1 MSVHILGGYQTDFAL
16 KWKDSGESPLKE
28 MMAEASLGALEAA
41 GVSADEIGTAH
52 VGNFIGERSSGQA
65 QLGGVIPMI
74 HPAWSDLPTSRHEA
88 ACASGSIGALAAAAE
103 IEAGRYDVAL
113 VVGAE
118 FMRGASGLEA
128 AVHLGSAAW
137 APTELNAEVL
147 PWPDLFDRVTTEY
160 RSRYGLDEKYLGQ
173 LAALARDNAKSNP
186 WAQTRGWAPTEGEFE
201 RRDDTNP
208 ILAGHTRRTDCGLV
222 TDGAAAVVLAS
233 DAFME
238 RWSAR
243 RSGKDTKSSVI
254 TGWGHRTAPIPVVD
268 KFALS
273 STSSHLFPHVRR
285 AINEARER
293 AGVGGIDHIDVIE
306 THDCFTISEYVA
318 IDHFGITE
326 PGESW
331 KAIEDGSIERGGR
344 IPVNPGGGLLAAGH
358 PVGATGVRMLLD
370 VHRQVTGTAGDT
382 QVEGARRAA
391 NLNIGGTF
399 TTAVSFVVES
409 ESA

>member
-1 MSVHILGGYQTDFAL
+1 MSVHILGGYQTDFAI
-16 KWKDSGESPLKE
+16 KWKDRGESPLKE

-41 GVSADEIGTAH
+41 GVSADEVGTAH
-52 VGNFIGERSSGQA
+52 VGNFIGERTTGQA
-65 QLGGVIPMI
+65 QLGGVVPMI
-74 HPAWSDLPTSRHEA
+74 DPAWSGLPTARHEA

-113 VVGAE
+113 VIGAE
-118 FMRGASGLEA
+118 FMRGGSGLEA

-147 PWPDLFDRVTTEY
+147 PWPDLFDRVATEY
-160 RSRYGLDEKYLGQ
+160 GNRYGLDESYLGRI
-173 LAALARDNAKSNP
+173 ASLARDNAKSNP
-186 WAQTRGWAPTEGEFE
+186 CAQTRGWAATDGEFD

-208 ILAGHTRRTDCGLV
+208 ILAGRTRRTDCGLV

-238 RWSAR
+238 RWNAR
-243 RSGKDTKSSVI
+243 RSAKDAKSSLV
-254 TGWGHRTAPIPVVD
+254 TGWGHRTAPIPVAD

-273 STSSHLFPHVRR
+273 SDASHLFPHVRR
-285 AINEARER
+285 AIMDARER
-293 AGVGGIDHIDVIE
+293 AGVAGIDDIDVVE

-318 IDHFGITE
+318 IDHFGITDA
-326 PGESW
+326 GESW
-331 KAIEDGSIERGGR
+331 KAVEDGSIERGGR
-344 IPVNPGGGLLAAGH
+344 IPVNPSGGLLAAGH

-370 VHRQVTGTAGDT
+370 VHRQVTGTAGDC

-391 NLNIGGTF
+391 SLNIGGTF

-409 ESA
+409 A